1 MLRKLFELILVVSI
15 ITMITLYINKDLDY
29 NKNIDN
35 IIESKIKMREYDGY
49 LYIPK
54 FDYKGLIKSGKD
66 KEVLDSNN
74 ILHFNNG
81 CNLNDEYGNIVLAGH
96 NNKYVFSILY
106 KLSIGDDLIVYENN
120 TEYKFKIYKIII
132 VNITDTY
139 ILNNIDN
146 NKMIT
151 LITCT
156 KDNQNRLVVIGE
168 FVNP

>member
-1 MLRKLFELILVVSI
+1 MLKKLFKLILLISI
-15 ITMITLYINKDLDY
+15 ITSFTLYINEDIDY
-29 NKNIDN
+29 NKNVDN
-35 IIESKIKMREYDGY
+35 IIESKIKMKDYDGY

-54 FDYKGLIKSGKD
+54 FSYKGLIKSGKD

-106 KLSIGDDLIVYENN
+106 KLSIGDDLIVYENSK
-120 TEYKFKIYKIII
+120 EYKFKIYKIIT
-132 VNITDTY
+132 VNIEDTY
-139 ILNNIDN
+139 ILNNVVS

-168 FVNP
+168 FVSP